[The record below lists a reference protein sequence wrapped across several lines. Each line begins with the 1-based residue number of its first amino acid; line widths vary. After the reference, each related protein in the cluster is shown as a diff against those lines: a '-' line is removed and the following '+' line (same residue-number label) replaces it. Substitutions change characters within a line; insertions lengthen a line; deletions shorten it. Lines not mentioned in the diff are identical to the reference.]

1 MQKAPSHRPL
11 ILVGVSLNGG
21 KAAAP
26 ICLYSQKQHKTVPE
40 FVLENVEEIERDLR
54 RFEGAFEKSQR
65 DLEQAAKNVAETI
78 GKAEAEI
85 FTAQKHIMADPSL
98 LNSVRHAIREE
109 KRNVEHAVHSV
120 LHDYESRF
128 ASVENEYL
136 RERVNDIVEIRRRL
150 MDHLHDSPS
159 GGFQCEGQ
167 QQCRRGADR
176 IIVAQELT
184 PSMIANIDVSKVRGF
199 VTEHGGFSSHAAI
212 LARSIGV
219 PAVSGIHDIMAII
232 ECGHALLVDGDSGT
246 VYVEPDEKTIRTL
259 VPAAVIRAEE
269 ACALTSP
276 EGVQVMANVNLA
288 EDIDAV
294 EKVNG
299 DGIGLFRTEFLF
311 IRANRLLSEEDQADY
326 YKKVVS
332 RLNGKPVTFR
342 LLDVGGDKPLP
353 FLEQEKEDNPYLG
366 LRGSRFLLHQP
377 ELFRTQVRALARAT
391 EAGMI
396 RMLFPM
402 VIDTIQLGKL
412 LRQTDAALDGLAYRK
427 ENLRIGVMFE
437 VVSAVLQAETI
448 LNQVDFGSIGTNDLV
463 QYLFAVDRNNEY
475 VFQDYNPD
483 HDVLWLLLK
492 QLADAAKKTGR
503 PLSICGEMASQPGMA
518 ARLHDIGITSFS
530 VSPRFIPQVR
540 TEICQAS
547 GVY

>member
-1 MQKAPSHRPL
+1 L
-11 ILVGVSLNGG
+11 
-21 KAAAP
+21 
-26 ICLYSQKQHKTVPE
+26 KT
-40 FVLENVEEIERDLR
+40 R